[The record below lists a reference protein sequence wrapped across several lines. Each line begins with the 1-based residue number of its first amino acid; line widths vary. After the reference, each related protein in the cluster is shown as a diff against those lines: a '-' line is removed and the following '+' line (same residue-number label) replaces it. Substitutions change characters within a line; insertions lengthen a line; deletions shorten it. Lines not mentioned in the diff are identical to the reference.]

1 MSTPVHRV
9 PTRQS
14 SAIVT
19 AVRQRQE
26 QERNGGSSGN
36 PVQRALLQMQSS
48 AGNRA
53 ATAAVQRVRS
63 STLEAPPAE
72 TETPVPETPAAASET
87 PAAASETP
95 AAASAT
101 QTAGTGGAA
110 DKKKKRKRDWAKP
123 LVDRYKKYA
132 EQLDAW
138 VKGVQTPTNAGV
150 SQTAT
155 AAGDAT
161 AAHGSAASG
170 VSAGSENLAA
180 ELGNAGLSTLD
191 AALALEDAKKAGKGA
206 KYHTAMKKAKV
217 KGTDA
222 AIATVNSGS
231 YAAAIAREADKLREA
246 ANAAMS
252 AEASGSLS
260 AVVGTAKGARS
271 TRRVTRAI
279 RRYKDLKA
287 LGDPRTVH
295 EASLAELREAV
306 RVSKERVAAANAKV
320 VAERTGP
327 EPHEE
332 DFAADFAEYFADFE
346 ALKLE
351 MERAR
356 EAALALESAEAA
368 SVDVE
373 TLSSAQKYARKKTGY
388 RIAKESV
395 SGVGETTKA
404 AAGAV
409 GVAVA
414 AGALASTPV
423 GWGLAAGGGG
433 LLLLLAGYKGV
444 KAVRGRYNEKRH
456 PELHGERD
464 EDGQFPE
471 AASEKE
477 AWKHALA
484 FWRKVENGPRQAK
497 ARDIYRLAA
506 GPTLPENAGPAAK
519 TQKDARDL
527 LKVLKCGPGDHK
539 LTDEAWEN
547 SLNDPDQK
555 ANWIKEITEQLAS
568 G

>member
-26 QERNGGSSGN
+26 QERNGSSSGT

-53 ATAAVQRVRS
+53 ATAAVQRSRS
-63 STLEAPPAE
+63 ATLERAPAE
-72 TETPVPETPAAASET
+72 TETPAPETPVAA
-87 PAAASETP
+87 PG
-95 AAASAT
+95 T
-101 QTAGTGGAA
+101 QTADTGGAA
-110 DKKKKRKRDWAKP
+110 AKKKKRKRDWAKP

-155 AAGDAT
+155 AAGDAA

-191 AALALEDAKKAGKGA
+191 AALALEDAKKAKEGA

-231 YAAAIAREADKLREA
+231 YTAAIVREADKLKEA

-279 RRYKDLKA
+279 RKYKDLKA
-287 LGDPRTVH
+287 LGDPRTVQ
-295 EASLAELREAV
+295 EASLDELREAV
-306 RVSKERVAAANAKV
+306 RASKDGVNAAYAKV
-320 VAERTGP
+320 VARPTGP
-327 EPHEE
+327 EPHGD
-332 DFAADFAEYFADFE
+332 DFFADFSAYFADID
-346 ALKLE
+346 ALNQELD
-351 MERAR
+351 RAR

-368 SVDVE
+368 SADEE
-373 TLSSAQKYARKKTGY
+373 TLYAAQKYARKKTGY

-444 KAVRGRYNEKRH
+444 KAARGRYNEKRH
-456 PELHGERD
+456 PELYGELD
-464 EDGQFPE
+464 ENGQFP
-471 AASEKE
+471 AATSEKE

-484 FWRKVENGPRQAK
+484 FWRKVEKGERQAK

-506 GPTLPENAGPAAK
+506 GPGVPGSAGTDAQTRA
-519 TQKDARDL
+519 DARAL
-527 LKVLKCGPGDHK
+527 LKVLKCGPDDHK
-539 LTDEAWEN
+539 LSEDEWEK
-547 SLNDPDQK
+547 SLNNPDKK
-555 ANWIKEITEQLAS
+555 ADWIKEIAEQLAS

>member
-26 QERNGGSSGN
+26 QERNGSSSGT

-53 ATAAVQRVRS
+53 ATAAVQRSRS
-63 STLEAPPAE
+63 ATLERAPAE
-72 TETPVPETPAAASET
+72 TETPAPETPVAAAETPVAAAETPAA
-87 PAAASETP
+87 
-95 AAASAT
+95 AT

-191 AALALEDAKKAGKGA
+191 AVLALEDAKKAGKGA

-222 AIATVNSGS
+222 AVATVNSGS

-306 RVSKERVAAANAKV
+306 RASKERVAAANAKV

-332 DFAADFAEYFADFE
+332 DFAADFAAYFADFE

-497 ARDIYRLAA
+497 AREIYRLAA
-506 GPTLPENAGPAAK
+506 GPLVPGSADTAAQ
-519 TQKDARDL
+519 TRKDARDL

-539 LTDEAWEN
+539 LTEEAWEN
-547 SLNDPDQK
+547 SLNDPAQK
-555 ANWIKEITEQLAS
+555 TNWIKEITEQLAS